1 MEGDKAPG
9 PDGFMMAFFHH
20 CWRVMESDILALFDE
35 SYDYGKFE
43 KSLNALFS
51 ALIPKKHKASN
62 IRDFRLISLLSSVYK
77 MLAKVLAY
85 QLRGVLNGLI
95 SESQNAF
102 VGGRQILDSVLVAMS
117 VLIIVLVVRYL
128 G

>member
-1 MEGDKAPG
+1 M
-9 PDGFMMAFFHH
+9 
-20 CWRVMESDILALFDE
+20 
-35 SYDYGKFE
+35 
-43 KSLNALFS
+43 NALFT

-102 VGGRQILDSVLVAMS
+102 VGGRQILDSILVAMS